1 MVKID
6 NQKIVISMLAVIVV
20 ALGYLGYI
28 IASPNPGEKFTEF
41 YILNVE
47 GEAKDYPEQ
56 VVLGEPIDIIIG
68 VVNHEYELTSYRID
82 IMVNGIKNKEIS
94 IGELAHEEEWQEIVS
109 FTLDEAGDGQ
119 EEVVE
124 FYLYKNNEAHPCLDL
139 FLSWE
144 KKDVIEP

>member
-1 MVKID
+1 MIKIA
-6 NQKIVISMLAVIVV
+6 NQKILISILVVIVV
-20 ALGYLGYI
+20 ALGFLGYI
-28 IASPNPGEKFTEF
+28 IFNPKQFTEF

-56 VVLGEPIDIIIG
+56 VVLGEPIDISIG

-94 IGELAHEEEWQEIVS
+94 IGELAHKEKWEEIVS

-119 EEVVE
+119 EVE
-124 FYLYKNNEAHPCLDL
+124 FYLYKNNEVQPYFEDPLL
-139 FLSWE
+139 LWI
-144 KKDVIEP
+144 DVIES